1 MSKDLI
7 NTGVA
12 GDSSTGDNLF
22 TGGTKINAM
31 FQEVYN
37 AFGKVGANP
46 QIIHA
51 TGYWQ
56 TPTRSSYTFP
66 VAIGSQLNVDT
77 RNGSLVVK
85 LPNGKLGEMVKL
97 RDVYGTWVDSPCI
110 VRADGLEQIDHQLGD
125 LVFDDAFSELTFVCT
140 NDTPGFVNWTY
151 SERFLNSRE
160 SPITPG
166 NEFTDKVFELSS
178 SSPVSFSLGTLSSFV
193 SIKLTMAGLQLSG
206 GTSATASDIHLAHD
220 GTTHVYTESSVL
232 NTGSAR
238 VYDVDFSVQSGNVL
252 MSVSTTLPSVK
263 VHIHS
268 TAITKI
274 LI

>member
-22 TGGTKINAM
+22 TGGTKINTM

-56 TPTRSSYTFP
+56 TPTRASYTFP

-85 LPNGKLGEMVKL
+85 LPNGKIGEMVKL
-97 RDVYGTWVDSPCI
+97 RDVYGSWENSPCV
-110 VRADGLEQIDHQLGD
+110 VRADGLEQINSQLGD
-125 LVFDDAFSELTFVCT
+125 ITFDDPFSELTFVCT

-151 SERFLNSRE
+151 SHRFLNNKE
-160 SPITPG
+160 VPITPD
-166 NEFTDKVFELSS
+166 TDIIDKVYEISS
-178 SSPVSFSLGTLSSFV
+178 STPITFPLGATSSFV
-193 SIKLTMAGLQLSG
+193 SIKLMLAGLQLG
-206 GTSATASDIHLAHD
+206 GASVTASDVHLAHD

-232 NTGSAR
+232 NTGSSR
-238 VYDVDFSVQSGNVL
+238 VYDVDFSIQSGNV
-252 MSVSTTLPSVK
+252 MMTISTTLSSAK
-263 VHIHS
+263 VHILS
-268 TAITKI
+268 TAKTKI